1 MASKLLSI
9 IKEKELQEKLQSKV
23 DISLQWQVVII
34 KLSNFQSS

>member
-9 IKEKELQEKLQSKV
+9 IKEKELQEKLHSKV